1 PYAIMWNTANTSN
14 GSHTLKAKAEG
25 SNATAEN
32 EITVIVNNMT
42 GEIAVAVQPATAVV
56 QLGATRQFTAIVT
69 GTTNTGVTWS
79 VDSGSSFG
87 TINAS
92 GLYTA
97 PAALP
102 NPATAVVRATSAADP
117 SKSGTAQITLTETG
131 GEISVSITPPT
142 ATVTL
147 GQTQQFS
154 AQVTGTTDTGV
165 TWSVDSGSSFGSVN
179 ASGLYTAPAALPNPA
194 TAVVRATSTAD
205 PSKSGTA
212 QVTLQSSGG
221 VPTEEKELIQEIFDT
236 AYSSNELTEESI
248 SLAAQAVWGATELNG
263 GSPTFTGTLTQSA
276 PNSEDFTYSPT
287 PNDRLIV
294 LFSGSPAI
302 EFVFTQFD
310 GYVDGT
316 WEDFLD
322 EHELDFTVFIQ
333 DQMNFRIQSEKGSVG
348 YGHWQWQRRSTGS
361 VVYNDETL
369 QIDIVDEGDQ
379 TSSVDSGWAES
390 ELTTGTTGT
399 VTSPTASITV
409 NQSYWSHLIHNSGD
423 AVEIRNFI
431 FRNGNTAS
439 FNGSNYQFVGE
450 EAGRPA
456 SVRWE
461 AYTHFGSGGPDSTW
475 LNTVSEPDYWLYE
488 GGLLKDG
495 AVYGLLQFTGPVI
508 SGTWGPDLELHT
520 AEGDILLHSLINM
533 P

>member
-1 PYAIMWNTANTSN
+1 MFKNRSFRKMLPLFAFLVYILPALLGGCGRDKATQPDEHSGGPTVTITHPTDNSTVSGNVTVTADATNAGMVRFYIESTEIGNDATSPYAIMWNTANTSN

-87 TINAS
+87 TI
-92 GLYTA
+92 
-97 PAALP
+97 
-102 NPATAVVRATSAADP
+102 
-117 SKSGTAQITLTETG
+117 
-131 GEISVSITPPT
+131 
-142 ATVTL
+142 
-147 GQTQQFS
+147 
-154 AQVTGTTDTGV
+154 
-165 TWSVDSGSSFGSVN
+165 N